1 LGLPHV
7 LALLGWTEMEG
18 STKKSFVSSLS
29 RGQAAHLVPGLC
41 AHWHSEHSEQQP
53 RDILQAGARVPPR
66 IHEWYFVIVLICLFV
81 SWILGPL
88 SSPEIS
94 SLYLSRA
101 HTRSRPFQG
110 APFSMAGFLASAL
123 AAWAGPE
130 TLPVCDL
137 VALWLE
143 GERMKGRGA
152 RNTHH
157 LLKKTCRASQADLRP
172 FHLAVMRFKIARTL
186 RSTDLEYGTEYS
198 RGEKR
203 FSNAFEKFQGQL
215 QELLR
220 VVISPFRE

>member
-1 LGLPHV
+1 
-7 LALLGWTEMEG
+7 MEG

-157 LLKKTCRASQADLRP
+157 LLKKNLPRQPSR
-172 FHLAVMRFKIARTL
+172 LAPLSSGRHAVQNCKNIA
-186 RSTDLEYGTEYS
+186 EY
-198 RGEKR
+198 R
-203 FSNAFEKFQGQL
+203 
-215 QELLR
+215 LR
-220 VVISPFRE
+220 VRYGVFPWREEIFERLRKVPRPTPRAPTGRNLSLS